1 MSPLVKNEPL
11 IDAVLFD
18 FGGVVTTSPF
28 EAFSRY
34 ETEIG
39 APTDS
44 IRRINSTNPNNNA
57 WAKMEKSEV
66 DISEFCELFEAEA
79 ADFGLELSG
88 QKVLECLSGNVR
100 PEMVRALE
108 ILKQRV
114 RIGCIT
120 NNMKSGH
127 GAGMARTSEQAAS
140 VAQIME
146 MFEVVVESAKVGLRK
161 PDVRIYELACS
172 ELGVDPR
179 NCAYLDDLG
188 INCKTAANLGMVAIK
203 VVDPQV
209 ALDDLERVVGFSLR

>member
-1 MSPLVKNEPL
+1 VKNEPL

-188 INCKTAANLGMVAIK
+188 INCKPAANLGMVAIK

>member
-1 MSPLVKNEPL
+1 VSPLVKNEPL

-188 INCKTAANLGMVAIK
+188 INCKPAANLGMVAIK

>member
-188 INCKTAANLGMVAIK
+188 INCKPAANLGMVAIK

-209 ALDDLERVVGFSLR
+209 ALDDLERVVGFPLR